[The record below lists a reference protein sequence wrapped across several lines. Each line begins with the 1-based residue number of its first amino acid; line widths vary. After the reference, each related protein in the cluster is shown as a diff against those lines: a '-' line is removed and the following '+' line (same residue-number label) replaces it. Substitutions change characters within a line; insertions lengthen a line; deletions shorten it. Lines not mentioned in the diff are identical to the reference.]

1 MAKRRVVFPENMDT
15 LKGLPYDSGTKKY
28 YVDPSPLVDGSTITV
43 KGSAPNKKI
52 TINPRGFN
60 NFVGKALIFNPE
72 TNKIDVKHD
81 STLTVNGSNQLG
93 ISGEVLSNLEDKLT
107 DLYNKLKSED
117 RLLER
122 VEYKQNTK
130 ELWFYVGSPQKNGDE
145 TILKV
150 NIADL
155 LPVVS
160 TRGISGSGTANNPL
174 DIRIDPASKGA
185 EVTNNGL
192 KITVPEPTVDEDA
205 NNVYLTF
212 GDSRVTLPKGLTCEA
227 FGQLPKHVWEDGMS
241 VLAKRSNGQCVQ
253 LVPKDSIFQTV
264 GLAAT
269 YGKLVNSQETE
280 TFNTLTGFVED
291 TYFINYTISNSGEDT
306 NTSTVFTINQ
316 PILEQGILNTTCE
329 IRNRSKVASVS
340 NPVFNAQNG
349 TWTITITGL
358 EKNGQVNI
366 LWKGKASTDRSYQVN
381 GSIVVDPTIVN
392 KSTNLTTTHTL
403 NVNTQRNTSVINDS
417 NIGEA
422 GTEAC
427 PYINATLD
435 GIPIVGV
442 PYNSNKSG
450 YELTK
455 GVSGVQA
462 NYIFNDKYY
471 SNFTPKFT
479 NGKNVVILHQP
490 INSNSSKY
498 YVNNESSIH
507 GLREINMN
515 SITIFGSYVNRL
527 FARNSQLHLQNI
539 SLIEHYQSG
548 GIVQTDYSFDSIS
561 GNLVIPSPKEG
572 AYYVFVRPESPN
584 CLWQLFVFIFGKLI
598 PTNNLNIPKGT
609 VTGITEN
616 EYQRLRYIYKSEYS
630 SVDSKFWSND
640 IKITSENTQS
650 DEYFSSLI
658 NGTNATFKDNDPPF
672 PKNRLDFSK
681 IIGYKSA
688 LNPASAYIYT
698 ETYEL
703 TLKKGKVYD
712 ITIDYGYGLYN
723 THYFTTTNY
732 TQDAFSSKNLTTKG
746 ELNIESLTPTK
757 VRITTTNRTTETN
770 DFTSNRLVIRF
781 VD

>member
-93 ISGEVLSNLEDKLT
+93 ISGEILSNLEDKLT
-107 DLYNKLKSED
+107 DLYNRLKSED

-280 TFNTLTGFVED
+280 TFNTLTGFIED

-329 IRNRSKVASVS
+329 IRNRSKVTSVS

-392 KSTNLTTTHTL
+392 KATNLTTTHTL
-403 NVNTQRNTSVINDS
+403 NVNTQRNTSVINNS

-422 GTEAC
+422 GTEDC

-442 PYNSNKSG
+442 PYKSDKSG
-450 YELTK
+450 YELFG
-455 GVSGVQA
+455 GVAKVQA
-462 NYIFNDKYY
+462 NYIFDDKYY
-471 SNFTPKFT
+471 TNFTVKLT
-479 NGKNVVILHQP
+479 NGKNVVIVHQPTESSSTNYYVSNLFNRYGIRP
-490 INSNSSKY
+490 INSSK
-498 YVNNESSIH
+498 SIST
-507 GLREINMN
+507 LVANIK
-515 SITIFGSYVNRL
+515 YL
-527 FARNSQLHLQNI
+527 FAKNSKLEYEKIFTIYSSDAQGTVETN
-539 SLIEHYQSG
+539 
-548 GIVQTDYSFDSIS
+548 YSFDATT
-561 GNLVIPSPKEG
+561 GNLVIPSPQEG

-598 PTNNLNIPKGT
+598 PTDTLSVPKGT
-609 VTGITEN
+609 ITGVTEN
-616 EYQRLRYIYKSEYS
+616 EYQRLRYLYKYNGSNGN
-630 SVDSKFWSND
+630 VTWVND

-650 DEYFSSLI
+650 DEYLNSLS
-658 NGTNATFKDNDPPF
+658 NSTKQLFKDSNIPF
-672 PKNRLDFSK
+672 AINRKDFAN
-681 IIGYKSA
+681 IQGY
-688 LNPASAYIYT
+688 LVPVDINVQYVYT

-703 TLKKGKVYD
+703 TLKKGKIYD
-712 ITIDYGYGLYN
+712 ITINYEYLLHNLNSLYR
-723 THYFTTTNY
+723 THYIEE
-732 TQDAFSSKNLTTKG
+732 SGSKNLTTKG